1 MSAVAFRARYAAYS
15 LDLLLLAP
23 AALALA
29 WRPLQAAVAAWRA
42 LENAM
47 LQALD
52 RAFAAG
58 HFALLDLAAALRA
71 DVRFAEAAAQ
81 GIGAVLTALANAGL
95 LVWALALLWF
105 VGFEA
110 SRWQATPGKRA
121 LGLRVTAL
129 DEGAPG
135 IGRLLLRFLAAGP
148 SWLLLHLGHALVL
161 FREDGRAGHDLVAGT
176 RVAGDGGLPA
186 WAQAWLGLQ
195 AAAVLVLLGWVAW
208 TMARAVV
215 LMGL

>member
-1 MSAVAFRARYAAYS
+1 MSAEAFRARYAAYS
-15 LDLLLLAP
+15 LDLLLLSPLAI
-23 AALALA
+23 ALA

-71 DVRFAEAAAQ
+71 DARFAEAMAQ
-81 GIGAVLTALANAGL
+81 GIGAVLGGLAGAGL
-95 LVWALALLWF
+95 LAWALALLWF

-129 DEGAPG
+129 DGGAPG
-135 IGRLLLRFLAAGP
+135 IARLLLRFLAAGP

-195 AAAVLVLLGWVAW
+195 AAAVLVLLAWMAW
-208 TMARAVV
+208 TMARAAV
-215 LMGL
+215 LIGL